1 MTPRIVRAALL
12 VGLIPVSAC
21 LSYTPMGNV
30 TPVRGAEVVATVT
43 PLDARVGEITV
54 HHVTHVAGRVAFADS
69 DSLVIAGT
77 RFISETGT
85 EYGSIGDAVTIPHAQ
100 LLEIKRKRVSAW
112 RTGIAFG
119 LGGAAVA
126 AIVAG
131 VGPLSGFGSG
141 GGTTK
146 PPP

>member
-1 MTPRIVRAALL
+1 MTQLIVKAALL
-12 VGLIPVSAC
+12 VFLIPVCAC
-21 LSYTPMGNV
+21 LSYRPLGDV

-54 HHVTHVAGRVAFADS
+54 HHVTNVQGRVAFADA

-77 RFISETGT
+77 RFTSDAGT
-85 EYGSIGDAVTIPHAQ
+85 AYQSIGDLVTIPRTQ
-100 LLEIKRKRVSAW
+100 LLELKQKRVSGWKTA
-112 RTGIAFG
+112 IA
-119 LGGAAVA
+119 LGASGAAVA
-126 AIVAG
+126 AILAG

>member
-1 MTPRIVRAALL
+1 MTQLIVKAALL
-12 VGLIPVSAC
+12 VFLIPVCAC
-21 LSYTPMGNV
+21 LSYRPLGDV

-54 HHVTHVAGRVAFADS
+54 HHVTNVQGRVAFADA

-77 RFISETGT
+77 RFTSDAGT
-85 EYGSIGDAVTIPHAQ
+85 AYQSIGDLVTIPRTQ
-100 LLEIKRKRVSAW
+100 LLELKQKKVSGWKTA
-112 RTGIAFG
+112 IA
-119 LGGAAVA
+119 LGASGAAVA
-126 AIVAG
+126 AILAG

-141 GGTTK
+141 GGPPK